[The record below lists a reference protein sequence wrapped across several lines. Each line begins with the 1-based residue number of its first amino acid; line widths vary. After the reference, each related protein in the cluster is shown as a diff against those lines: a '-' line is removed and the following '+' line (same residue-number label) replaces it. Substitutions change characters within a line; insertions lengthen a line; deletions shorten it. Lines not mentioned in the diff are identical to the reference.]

1 MTRPIAPPQ
10 PQVYVHGAIRPGQ
23 VAYARRK
30 VTAALRH
37 APRPV
42 LFVRMSLNRSAARG
56 VDRPYGVA
64 IHASLSGVDLHA
76 AADAAT
82 LTEAVELARRRLE
95 TQLQRANRW
104 G

>member
-1 MTRPIAPPQ
+1 M
-10 PQVYVHGAIRPGQ
+10 HGAIRPGQ
-23 VAYARRK
+23 VGYARRK

-37 APRPV
+37 VPRPV
-42 LFVRMSLNRSAARG
+42 LFVRMSLNRSAACG

-64 IHASLSGVDLHA
+64 IHASLPCVDLHA

-82 LTEAVELARRRLE
+82 FTEAVALAQRRLE
-95 TQLQRANRW
+95 TQLQRADRR